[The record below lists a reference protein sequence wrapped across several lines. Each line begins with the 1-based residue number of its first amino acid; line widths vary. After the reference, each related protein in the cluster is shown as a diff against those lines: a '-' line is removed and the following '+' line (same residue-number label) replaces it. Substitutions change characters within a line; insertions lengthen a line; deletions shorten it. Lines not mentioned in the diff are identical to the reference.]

1 MFKISKV
8 IHINASRDR
17 IFLALTNSK
26 EILKYY
32 PLNEVQSEWEL
43 GSEVHYKG
51 EVNGAPF
58 TDYGVIEKM
67 DSPSVYAYN
76 YWSDNHGTE
85 RLPENHIAIR
95 YQLSES
101 NGGTDLTVTQS
112 NIKSAELY
120 ELMKD
125 QVWGFLLGSLKE
137 YVEELT

>member
-1 MFKISKV
+1 MFEISKE
-8 IHINASRDR
+8 IHIKASRER
-17 IFLALTNSK
+17 IFSALTNSE
-26 EILKYY
+26 EIPKYY
-32 PLNEVQSEWEL
+32 PLNEVKSQWEL

-58 TDYGVIEKM
+58 TDYGVIEKL
-67 DSPSVYAYN
+67 DSPSVYAYS

-85 RLPENHIAIR
+85 RLPENYITIS

-101 NGGTDLTVTQS
+101 NHGTDLTVTQS

-125 QVWGFLLGSLKE
+125 QVWDFLLGSLKE
-137 YVEELT
+137 YVEALT